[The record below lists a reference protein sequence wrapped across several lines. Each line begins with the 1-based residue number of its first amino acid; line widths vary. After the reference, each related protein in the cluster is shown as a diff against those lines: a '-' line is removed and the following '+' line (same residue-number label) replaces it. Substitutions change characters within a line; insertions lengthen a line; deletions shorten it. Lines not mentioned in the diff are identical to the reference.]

1 MLAKLRG
8 HPMAEGGRAASFA
21 SLVGREVSRSL
32 ALQSQ
37 TLVNLRKVHGQAPED
52 GWRQVLCFDFE

>member
-1 MLAKLRG
+1 
-8 HPMAEGGRAASFA
+8 MAEDDHAAVVSSLGGKA
-21 SLVGREVSRSL
+21 VSRSL

-37 TLVNLRKVHGQAPED
+37 TLVNLRNVHGQAPED